1 MWQTLGKPLKS
12 KKKKYNWRENGII
25 QNAQVKP
32 QKAEKEWKA
41 EIGTKDK
48 GNEQKRVTNIVDMN
62 PTISIVTLNINS
74 LNASMKRQRMSEWIK
89 KQDPTI

>member
-48 GNEQKRVTNIVDMN
+48 GNE
-62 PTISIVTLNINS
+62 
-74 LNASMKRQRMSEWIK
+74 
-89 KQDPTI
+89 